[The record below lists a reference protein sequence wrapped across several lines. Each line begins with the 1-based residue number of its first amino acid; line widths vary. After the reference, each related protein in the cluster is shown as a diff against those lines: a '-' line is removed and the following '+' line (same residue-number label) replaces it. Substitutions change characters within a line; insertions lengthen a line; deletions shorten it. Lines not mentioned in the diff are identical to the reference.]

1 MTLLCRLIP
10 RTQLRNQVTTVSLSQ
25 RSARRSRIRLKIG
38 RRVRGH
44 QQHAG
49 SIPSTSKL
57 VNILDA
63 DYEEQ
68 VLKWH
73 NEIDSDC
80 SDIENEYVCIESD
93 HNSESE
99 QDVDELA

>member
-1 MTLLCRLIP
+1 MFKGDEP
-10 RTQLRNQVTTVSLSQ
+10 GG
-25 RSARRSRIRLKIG
+25 K
-38 RRVRGH
+38 RVQG
-44 QQHAG
+44 G

-57 VNILDA
+57 VNILDT